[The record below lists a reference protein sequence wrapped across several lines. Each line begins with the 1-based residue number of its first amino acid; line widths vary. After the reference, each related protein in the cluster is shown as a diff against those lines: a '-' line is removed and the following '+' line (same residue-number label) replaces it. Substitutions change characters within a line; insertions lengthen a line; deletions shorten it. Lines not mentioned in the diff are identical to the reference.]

1 MPPPRSVVRPS
12 GDVRRGVLR
21 VGLAA
26 LAIGL
31 GSFSSTAQSAKT
43 PDNALVA
50 ALVWGEYDGIDLSK
64 YPPQVKAELERAS
77 ERFEANVVI
86 TATK

>member
-1 MPPPRSVVRPS
+1 M
-12 GDVRRGVLR
+12 RRGVLP

-77 ERFEANVVI
+77 ERFEANLVI